1 MLLCLNNYLSTLHH
15 LHVLGHFDTERVRKV
30 YDSHFPLQSSSITQH
45 AKKVVSNSP
54 GLVDF
59 AIGLEMSLFLTCP
72 TGKCGFLGKFR
83 LQKDC
88 NQSR

>member
-15 LHVLGHFDTERVRKV
+15 LHVVGHFDTERIRKV
-30 YDSHFPLQSSSITQH
+30 YDSHFSLQSSSITQH

-59 AIGLEMSLFLTCP
+59 AIGLEIFVLNLPNGQVWFFGEIQITEGL
-72 TGKCGFLGKFR
+72 
-83 LQKDC
+83 
-88 NQSR
+88 